1 MRKQNRRCQSA
12 KFKARVAMKPIQGI
26 KLASE
31 IVAEYEIH
39 PVQESEQKK
48 NLMKNMGYAFAK
60 DTIKKKNKDFI
71 SERNALQGKVSKLTM
86 KVECLQKKYVQFGLN
101 IDDT

>member
-1 MRKQNRRCQSA
+1 
-12 KFKARVAMKPIQGI
+12 
-26 KLASE
+26 
-31 IVAEYEIH
+31 
-39 PVQESEQKK
+39 
-48 NLMKNMGYAFAK
+48 MGYAFAK

>member
-1 MRKQNRRCQSA
+1 
-12 KFKARVAMKPIQGI
+12 
-26 KLASE
+26 
-31 IVAEYEIH
+31 
-39 PVQESEQKK
+39 
-48 NLMKNMGYAFAK
+48 MKNMGYAFAK